1 MESDTESVSRFVS
14 SRCLWERHD
23 RTEEVNVITVG
34 LSSCTDDD
42 LGTRHVIETVS
53 DVSWGGNDCPNDAPP
68 QGRPFVRLNHELV
81 PRGVL

>member
-1 MESDTESVSRFVS
+1 MRLSIAFDGKRHRERESLGSVTVS
-14 SRCLWERHD
+14 LERHD

-53 DVSWGGNDCPNDAPP
+53 DVSRGGNDCPNDAPP
-68 QGRPFVRLNHELV
+68 KVDPLSA
-81 PRGVL
+81 